1 MVRTVTDIINDAIDN
16 KAYMP
21 LLRGDKCYR
30 LPVNP
35 FVPILFADWTQIMPV
50 IYQRAQTD
58 SKIKYD
64 FVQNL
69 WLLANGIPKD
79 TTIALGVFYYQILHE
94 NQGRA
99 GFKIDRM
106 RFINCFKKRLPL
118 IKHELLVNK
127 QGTESQL
134 LHDEIMRYQKLF
146 KEECNINT

>member
-1 MVRTVTDIINDAIDN
+1 
-16 KAYMP
+16 
-21 LLRGDKCYR
+21 
-30 LPVNP
+30 
-35 FVPILFADWTQIMPV
+35 MPV

-69 WLLANGIPKD
+69 WLLANGIPED

-106 RFINCFKKRLPL
+106 RFINCFKLTPMNWGCFP
-118 IKHELLVNK
+118 HVFNE
-127 QGTESQL
+127 
-134 LHDEIMRYQKLF
+134 F
-146 KEECNINT
+146 K